1 MRCVKGFGP
10 HPEDNGKSTE
20 KVLVRE
26 WRMYFVKIILFTV
39 RRIAGRGPNR
49 KRKNS

>member
-26 WRMYFVKIILFTV
+26 WHDQHVFHKDYFVYSE
-39 RRIAGRGPNR
+39 
-49 KRKNS
+49 KNSWKGSKQEA